1 MEAPVVA
8 EQHGDVGALEVRGDD
23 VGTAITIHV
32 GCAQALVRMA
42 AYGVLRA
49 RRCEAALAV
58 SEYDCDFVLGPAL
71 DGYVDVAVAVE
82 VGGVDAVRVRFGENR
97 ERRAG
102 SWMESTFAIAE
113 QQRELRHGVVGD
125 GEIEM
130 AVVIEVG
137 DGDVVGLW
145 CCGEGRSGHRTHAAA
160 AID

>member
-49 RRCEAALAV
+49 RRGEAALAV

-71 DGYVDVAVAVE
+71 DGYVDVAVAVQ
-82 VGGVDAVRVRFGENR
+82 VGVCAWHAVININASANPSRRDMRDRVKVTANKQ
-97 ERRAG
+97 RATADPSLRSPLG
-102 SWMESTFAIAE
+102 STFCPGT
-113 QQRELRHGVVGD
+113 QDLP
-125 GEIEM
+125 
-130 AVVIEVG
+130 
-137 DGDVVGLW
+137 
-145 CCGEGRSGHRTHAAA
+145 
-160 AID
+160 

>member
-102 SWMESTFAIAE
+102 IWTFST
-113 QQRELRHGVVGD
+113 RRSSDL
-125 GEIEM
+125 
-130 AVVIEVG
+130 
-137 DGDVVGLW
+137 GDVGALEVRGDDVG
-145 CCGEGRSGHRTHAAA
+145 T
-160 AID
+160 AITIHVGCAQALVR